1 MDINQLSQTLQ
12 YVDEERR
19 KDRAMILQLQEK
31 VDALTRELDNRSRYT
46 QSLESQ
52 ITELRLQ
59 VQKAMGWTIS
69 VEQLRAEF
77 AQVVARVEDQR
88 TKAERE
94 AARVRQ
100 IEIEALV
107 RQLND
112 IKKEVKPYGRYAEE
126 LEQRRQE
133 DARLNDLIGRVQTQ
147 VLDVDRRLTE
157 PGAQIAYLEEQRRQ
171 DNKRI
176 VALEQ
181 ETPDLRKRIEQ
192 LLPQL
197 LLLDEAVRRRQ
208 TEIEEAAKLLE
219 AQNQVIEGQ
228 RVADIRRERQF
239 AEYGAVVERMKE
251 RITELQNQTTGFVQ
265 MREEVRR
272 ALAELPDAQA
282 RLEVRLNEVVEIQ
295 RDAEERAKRQADEF
309 RNVLEKEWKSFSVA
323 QEEKWFERDRRIA
336 DYEPRLIAI
345 EEELPTFLPQIKPLY
360 EIMETFSKSYAAAG
374 REWLAQANQ
383 MLDRAKQNIPSDAK
397 LSRRQRR
404 KQKTEVT
411 SSEPEEGPATPGN
424 TNGNANAAAGGMDED
439 LVH

>member
-31 VDALTRELDNRSRYT
+31 VDAVTRELDNRSRYS
-46 QSLESQ
+46 QSLETQ

-59 VQKAMGWTIS
+59 VQKAMGWTNS
-69 VEQLRAEF
+69 VEQLRAEIT
-77 AQVVARVEDQR
+77 QVIARVEDQR

-94 AARVRQ
+94 SARVRQ

-112 IKKEVKPYGRYAEE
+112 IKKEVKPYGRLAEE
-126 LEQRRQE
+126 IELRRQE
-133 DARLNDLIGRVQTQ
+133 DARLNDLIGRVQTH
-147 VLDVDRRLTE
+147 VIDVDRRIAE
-157 PGAQIAYLEEQRRQ
+157 PGPQIAYLEEQRRQ

-181 ETPDLRKRIEQ
+181 DMPDMRKRIEQ
-192 LLPQL
+192 FPPQL
-197 LLLDEAVRRRQ
+197 LLLDEAVRHKQ
-208 TEIEEAAKLLE
+208 TDIEEAAKLLE
-219 AQNQVIEGQ
+219 AQNQVIESQ

-239 AEYGAVVERMKE
+239 AEYGTVVERIKE
-251 RITELQNQTTGFVQ
+251 RLVGLQTQTTGFVQ

-272 ALAELPDAQA
+272 ALAELPDVQA

-309 RNVLEKEWKSFSVA
+309 RDTLEKEWKSFSVT
-323 QEEKWFERDRRIA
+323 QEEQWFERDRRIA
-336 DYEPRLIAI
+336 DYEPRLDAI
-345 EEELPTFLPQIKPLY
+345 EEELPTYLPQITPLY
-360 EIMETFSKSYAAAG
+360 DILEAFSKAYAAAG
-374 REWLAQANQ
+374 REWLAQSNQ
-383 MLDRAKQNIPSDAK
+383 LLDRAKQNIPSDTK

-404 KQKTEVT
+404 KQK
-411 SSEPEEGPATPGN
+411 SETALPKPEDGAAAPGSAQGAGPADGV
-424 TNGNANAAAGGMDED
+424 DED

>member
-31 VDALTRELDNRSRYT
+31 VDALTRELDNRSRYS
-46 QSLESQ
+46 QSLETQ
-52 ITELRLQ
+52 ITEMRLQ
-59 VQKAMGWTIS
+59 VQKAMGWTTS
-69 VEQLRAEF
+69 VEQLRAEIT
-77 AQVVARVEDQR
+77 QVIARVEDQR

-94 AARVRQ
+94 SSRVRH

-112 IKKEVKPYGRYAEE
+112 VKKEVKPYGRYAEE
-126 LEQRRQE
+126 IELRRQE
-133 DARLNDLIGRVQTQ
+133 DARLNDLIGRVQIH
-147 VLDVDRRLTE
+147 VIDVDRRIAE
-157 PGAQIAYLEEQRRQ
+157 PGPQIAYLEEQRRQ

-181 ETPDLRKRIEQ
+181 DVPDMRKRIEQ
-192 LLPQL
+192 FPPQL
-197 LLLDEAVRRRQ
+197 LLLDEAVRHKQ
-208 TEIEEAAKLLE
+208 TDIEEAAKLLE
-219 AQNQVIEGQ
+219 AQNQVIESQ

-239 AEYGAVVERMKE
+239 AEYGTVVERIKE
-251 RITELQNQTTGFVQ
+251 RLTELQSQTTGFVQ

-272 ALAELPDAQA
+272 ALAELPDVQA

-309 RNVLEKEWKSFSVA
+309 RDTLEKEWKSFSVT
-323 QEEKWFERDRRIA
+323 QEEQWFERDRRIA
-336 DYEPRLIAI
+336 DYEPRLDAI
-345 EEELPTFLPQIKPLY
+345 EEELPTYLPQITPLY
-360 EIMETFSKSYAAAG
+360 DILEAFSKAYAAAG
-374 REWLAQANQ
+374 REWLGQSNQ
-383 MLDRAKQNIPSDAK
+383 LLDRAKQNIPSDTK

-404 KQKTEVT
+404 KQK
-411 SSEPEEGPATPGN
+411 SETVLPKPEDGAAAPGN
-424 TNGNANAAAGGMDED
+424 ARGAAPADGVDED

>member
-31 VDALTRELDNRSRYT
+31 VDALTRELDNRSRYN
-46 QSLESQ
+46 QSLETQ
-52 ITELRLQ
+52 LTELRLQ
-59 VQKAMGWTIS
+59 VQKAMGWTSS
-69 VEQLRAEF
+69 VEQMRAEF
-77 AQVVARVEDQR
+77 NQVVSRVEDQR

-107 RQLND
+107 RQLNE

-126 LEQRRQE
+126 IELRRQE

-147 VLDVDRRLTE
+147 VLDVDRRLSE
-157 PGAQIAYLEEQRRQ
+157 PGTQIAYLEEQRRQ

-181 ETPDLRKRIEQ
+181 DLPDIRKRVEQ
-192 LLPQL
+192 FPPQL
-197 LLLDEAVRRRQ
+197 LLLDEAVRRKQ

-219 AQNQVIEGQ
+219 AQNQVIESQ

-239 AEYGAVVERMKE
+239 AEYGTVVERIKE
-251 RITELQNQTTGFVQ
+251 RLTELQSQTTSFVQ

-272 ALAELPDAQA
+272 ALAELPDVQA

-295 RDAEERAKRQADEF
+295 RDAEERARRQADEF
-309 RNVLEKEWKSFSVA
+309 RDALEKEWKSFSVA
-323 QEEKWFERDRRIA
+323 QEEKWFERDRRIS
-336 DYEPRLIAI
+336 DYEPRLVAI
-345 EEELPTFLPQIKPLY
+345 EDELPTFTPQITPLY
-360 EIMETFSKSYAAAG
+360 EIMETFSKAYAAAG

-383 MLDRAKQNIPSDAK
+383 MLDRAKQNIPSDTK

-404 KQKTEVT
+404 RQKVDNGLPK
-411 SSEPEEGPATPGN
+411 PEDGTASPENEQGIAPADN
-424 TNGNANAAAGGMDED
+424 MDED

>member
-31 VDALTRELDNRSRYT
+31 VDAVTRELDNRSRYS

-59 VQKAMGWTIS
+59 VQKAMGWTSS

-77 AQVVARVEDQR
+77 NQVVARIEDQR

-94 AARVRQ
+94 SARVRQ

-107 RQLND
+107 RQLNE

-126 LEQRRQE
+126 IELRRQE

-147 VLDVDRRLTE
+147 VLDVDRRLSE
-157 PGAQIAYLEEQRRQ
+157 PGSQIAYLEEQRRQ

-181 ETPDLRKRIEQ
+181 DMPDIRKRIEQ
-192 LLPQL
+192 FPPQL
-197 LLLDEAVRRRQ
+197 LLLDEAVRRKQ

-219 AQNQVIEGQ
+219 AQNQVIESQ

-239 AEYGAVVERMKE
+239 AEYGTVVERIKE
-251 RITELQNQTTGFVQ
+251 RLTELQTQTTGFVQ

-309 RNVLEKEWKSFSVA
+309 RDVLEKEWKSFSVA

-336 DYEPRLIAI
+336 DYEPRLISI
-345 EEELPTFLPQIKPLY
+345 EDELPTYMPQVTPLY
-360 EIMETFSKSYAAAG
+360 EILETFSKAYAAAG

-383 MLDRAKQNIPSDAK
+383 MLDRAKQNIPSDTK

-404 KQKTEVT
+404 RKTDAGLPKP
-411 SSEPEEGPATPGN
+411 EPEDNPTQSNPQR
-424 TNGNANAAAGGMDED
+424 AAPSDGLDED

>member
-31 VDALTRELDNRSRYT
+31 VDALTRELDNRSRYN
-46 QSLESQ
+46 QSLETQ
-52 ITELRLQ
+52 LTELRLQ
-59 VQKAMGWTIS
+59 VQKAMGWTSS

-77 AQVVARVEDQR
+77 NQVVSRVEDQR

-107 RQLND
+107 RQLNE

-126 LEQRRQE
+126 IELRRQE

-147 VLDVDRRLTE
+147 VLDVDRRLSE
-157 PGAQIAYLEEQRRQ
+157 PGTQIAYLEEQRRQ

-181 ETPDLRKRIEQ
+181 DLPDIRKRIEQ
-192 LLPQL
+192 FPPQL
-197 LLLDEAVRRRQ
+197 LLLDEAVRRKQ

-219 AQNQVIEGQ
+219 AQNQVIESQ

-239 AEYGAVVERMKE
+239 AEYGTVVERIKE
-251 RITELQNQTTGFVQ
+251 RLTELQNQTTGFVQ

-272 ALAELPDAQA
+272 ALAELPDVQA

-295 RDAEERAKRQADEF
+295 RNAEERAKRQADEF
-309 RNVLEKEWKSFSVA
+309 RDALEKEWKSFSVA
-323 QEEKWFERDRRIA
+323 QEEKWFERDRRIS
-336 DYEPRLIAI
+336 DYEPRLVAI
-345 EEELPTFLPQIKPLY
+345 EDELPTFTPQITPLY
-360 EIMETFSKSYAAAG
+360 DILETFSKAYAAAG

-383 MLDRAKQNIPSDAK
+383 MLDRAKQNIPSDTK

-404 KQKTEVT
+404 RQKADNGLPK
-411 SSEPEEGPATPGN
+411 PEDG
-424 TNGNANAAAGGMDED
+424 AAAPENEQGIAPADTLDED